1 MPHLLILS
9 RHANEYQQLI
19 LSADLPDLAIFAAQD
34 PAETDK
40 YADDCE
46 LVFGEPSLVCQV
58 IGAMPR
64 LCWVQSTW
72 AGVEPLLAACR
83 DRGIVLTN
91 VRGVYG
97 PLVSEYVFG
106 YLLAIER
113 CILPRWQAQQAR
125 LWDDSSPGTLRG
137 KLLGLL
143 GVGSIGAHLA
153 HTASS
158 FGMHV
163 RGYTRQSEDCPE
175 IGRYFHGG
183 EWVDFAGGLDY
194 LVCTLPGT
202 AHTRELVDAE
212 KLRALPTHAWLVNIG
227 RGSTVDEQ
235 ALVSALQGGQ
245 LAGAVLDVFQE
256 EPLSAGHPLWR
267 TPNTFI
273 TSHTA
278 ARNYPPDIAAL
289 FIENYRRYLK
299 GEAMI
304 GTVSC
309 EQGY

>member
-1 MPHLLILS
+1 MTHLLILS
-9 RHANEYQQLI
+9 RHADEYQQQI
-19 LSADLPDLAIFAAQD
+19 QSAGLPGLTIFATQEPGEAQKH
-34 PAETDK
+34 AGE
-40 YADDCE
+40 CE
-46 LVFGEPSLVCQV
+46 LAFGEPSLVRQV
-58 IGAMPR
+58 IGGMPR
-64 LCWVQSTW
+64 LHWVQSTW
-72 AGVEPLLAACR
+72 AGIEPLLAPCR
-83 DRGIVLTN
+83 DRGIILTN

-113 CILPRWQAQQAR
+113 RILPRWQAQQAR

-153 HTASS
+153 RTAGG

-175 IGRYFHGG
+175 VEKYFHGE
-183 EWVDFAGGLDY
+183 EWIDFAGGLDY
-194 LVCTLPGT
+194 LVCTLPRT
-202 AHTRELVDAE
+202 VHTQELVDAE

-256 EPLSAGHPLWR
+256 EPLPADHPLWQI
-267 TPNTFI
+267 PNTFI

-289 FIENYRRYLK
+289 FIENYRRYVK
-299 GEAMI
+299 GETMI
-304 GTVSC
+304 GLVSF

>member
-9 RHANEYQQLI
+9 KHVNDYQQLI
-19 LSADLPDLAIFAAQD
+19 QSAGLTDLTISATQD
-34 PAETDK
+34 PVEAYQFARE
-40 YADDCE
+40 CE

-64 LCWVQSTW
+64 LRWVQSTW
-72 AGVEPLLAACR
+72 AGVEPLLAA
-83 DRGIVLTN
+83 GLGKGVILTN

-97 PLVSEYVFG
+97 PLMSEYVFS

-113 CILPRWQAQQAR
+113 RILPRWQAQQAMV
-125 LWDDSSPGTLRG
+125 WDDSSPGTLQG
-137 KLLGLL
+137 KLMGLL

-153 HTASS
+153 RTAQV

-175 IGRYFHGG
+175 VERYFHGG

-202 AHTRELVDAE
+202 AQTRELVNAE
-212 KLRALPTHAWLVNIG
+212 MIGALPAHAWLVSIG

-235 ALVSALQGGQ
+235 ALVTALNSGRV
-245 LAGAVLDVFQE
+245 AGAVLDVFQE
-256 EPLSAGHPLWR
+256 EPLPVGHPLWR

-304 GTVSC
+304 GTVSY